1 MEELRKALN
10 EKIDPEERK
19 ESDAR
24 SLDGFVDDRKGQIS
38 AFEDNLARDLDAVA
52 GSIEDK
58 LDAKMRSVEE
68 DFNARMEA
76 AVAGLRQNA
85 QGGALDPSTSSAA
98 QKAAAEAAAAAAAE
112 ADGGVLSARLP
123 NDALIVV
130 AGASTPLGAKLVRA
144 LGGCGAGF
152 KLRALITEG
161 SKLDAG
167 AAKSVPECEEV
178 ALAPF
183 APTALS
189 KSLSGAEALVV
200 VTAGASGKGGI
211 EPEVVPKLM
220 KAVGPG
226 LRRIV
231 MVSTHGVERVDQ
243 LPFSLQNAMGGKL
256 DKQRAAEQ
264 EVVLAARKCVPSFS
278 LMRIGKLKDDGDALP
293 ASTYEGPPKS
303 RAELAAGDKLSGELP
318 MSTAAAVV
326 VQTLRRAESVNAT
339 FSLGEPGSA
348 SKSGLF
354 GGVSGPALTSDEAHW
369 DDQFLKLVGPEVY
382 RRGLASLSPDEA
394 QTWLREWARRFLRPG
409 NKLTT
414 PVTVQDTDDGVLLRF
429 LTIATGYADFDVDE
443 TADEKWA
450 ATKPGAMEA
459 KAGKPDGALLLTAE
473 GRPHPRIRVSRAE
486 MGENT
491 VVKEM
496 SETSVLQRLDKDL
509 DMLEKNK

>member
-1 MEELRKALN
+1 
-10 EKIDPEERK
+10 
-19 ESDAR
+19 
-24 SLDGFVDDRKGQIS
+24 
-38 AFEDNLARDLDAVA
+38 
-52 GSIEDK
+52 
-58 LDAKMRSVEE
+58 
-68 DFNARMEA
+68 
-76 AVAGLRQNA
+76 
-85 QGGALDPSTSSAA
+85 
-98 QKAAAEAAAAAAAE
+98 
-112 ADGGVLSARLP
+112 
-123 NDALIVV
+123 
-130 AGASTPLGAKLVRA
+130 VRA

-231 MVSTHGVERVDQ
+231 VISTHGVERVDQ

-429 LTIATGYADFDVDE
+429 LTIATGYADFDVEE